1 MMESINVVFDDSG
14 EGKLT
19 DVGEDAIASDN
30 SINVPVIE
38 KELEDESNPEILT
51 APPKKGPSVRVQ

>member
-19 DVGEDAIASDN
+19 DVGEYAITSDN

-38 KELEDESNPEILT
+38 KELEVESNPEILT
-51 APPKKGPSVRVQ
+51 SPPKKGPFVR